1 MSSVMSAGR
10 DVDLLRALIERVDQQ
25 DPGAFNNLGV
35 LYHARGLHAEAV
47 DAFLRALA
55 IDARMRTAAR
65 NLEIAA
71 AQPGACDA
79 RMTALDTRVAADPDD
94 RAAALER
101 ARLSRLVGRNE
112 AAIRQLETLLAEDPD
127 DATALFER
135 GLIEQ
140 RAGDLRRAQ
149 RWFERAVNVG
159 GADTDARLHLA
170 EVLYQRGQNEQ
181 ALECLDLLLARQADC
196 ADAHLLRGFVLGDM
210 GRHDAAIA
218 AARLAAQLNPT
229 LSTAQI
235 DLSLESGAQ
244 AGTPVAI
251 DPSPVNG
258 MMRVAPEGALARYGL
273 GLAFRQRGY
282 FDEARREFERSI
294 AGGED
299 ARLAEHALG
308 ELDLIAG
315 RCDDARARYESL
327 LALHEQPR
335 LWNEHGVALHQS
347 GDVHAA
353 ADSYRRA
360 LRIDPRHALAYNN
373 LGVALDDLGDHQAAR
388 ESFLRAAE
396 LDPPLIIA
404 RLNLARWLAGQRD
417 PLAALALLRE
427 LVAFHPRDA
436 TSWQVM
442 GTVLQALE
450 RPEEAR
456 DALLT
461 AIECRPSHAEAR
473 YGLARILERLGDADG
488 AARETQLALKYAP
501 MRTASRLS
509 VAIDLQRECP
519 DAVGALELLVIQ
531 GGSPL
536 RGIVLPG
543 DDLAALLPEQHPAQH
558 PESSAVSDELPVGH
572 DAIATAIATAVAK
585 AITDAARACEEADG
599 FATRTVHGEA
609 LERYVRARAA
619 VDAPSVAAMSAPM
632 QLLWQRA
639 TLGEA
644 RSLCLLGRGGEAL
657 PQLRRAGAV
666 WPHHPEVLALFAFA
680 AASHADRDPASAE
693 TARSAML
700 RLLRQDVT
708 SAALLHFAGDAAMK
722 LHDEA
727 LALGF
732 YRRALAHD
740 PARPTARV
748 MIARMLRER
757 GDLLAARLELV
768 AALSAVPNWRDAV
781 LELARVHRDARRH
794 ADARWIL
801 VDVLERCPTDIE
813 ALQLLVE
820 VLVGEERPDD
830 ARIVVDRV
838 LRHDPDNTG
847 ARWFDGV
854 LLAQQSRTR
863 DALARWAGLAQSAE
877 DDAFVQR
884 ARHAVPHAVYGSG
897 APSDPARVA

>member
-10 DVDLLRALIERVDQQ
+10 DVELLRALIERVDQQ

-35 LYHARGLHAEAV
+35 LYHARGLHVEAV
-47 DAFLRALA
+47 DAFLRALV
-55 IDARMRTAAR
+55 IDPRMRTAAR

-79 RMTALDTRVAADPDD
+79 RMAALDTRVAADPDD

-101 ARLSRLVGRNE
+101 ARLSRLVGRRD
-112 AAIRQLETLLAEDPD
+112 AAIRQLETLIAEDPD
-127 DATALFER
+127 DASALFER
-135 GLIEQ
+135 GMIEQ

-159 GADTDARLHLA
+159 GANTNARLHLA

-181 ALECLDLLLARQADC
+181 ALDCLDILLAQQADC
-196 ADAHLLRGFVLGDM
+196 AEAHLLHGFVLGDM

-218 AARLAAQLNPT
+218 SARLAAQLKPT
-229 LSTAQI
+229 LSTAQR
-235 DLSLESGAQ
+235 DLSLESGAL
-244 AGTPVAI
+244 AGALVVV
-251 DPSPVNG
+251 DPSPG
-258 MMRVAPEGALARYGL
+258 TSMMWVEPEGALARYGL

-282 FDEARREFERSI
+282 FDEARREFERAI

-299 ARLAEHALG
+299 ARMAEHALG

-315 RCDDARARYESL
+315 RFDHARARYESL
-327 LALHEQPR
+327 LALQEQPR
-335 LWNEHGVALHQS
+335 LWNEHGVAMHQS
-347 GDVHAA
+347 GDVYAA

-360 LRIDPRHALAYNN
+360 LRIDPRHAMAYNN
-373 LGVALDDLGDHQAAR
+373 LGVVLDDLGDCHAAR
-388 ESFLRAAE
+388 ESFVRASE
-396 LDPPLIIA
+396 LDPTLIVA

-417 PLAALALLRE
+417 TLAALMLLRE
-427 LVAFHPRDA
+427 LVAFHPRNA
-436 TSWQVM
+436 ESWQVM
-442 GTVLQALE
+442 GTVLQSLDRA
-450 RPEEAR
+450 EEAR
-456 DALLT
+456 DAFLA

-473 YGLARILERLGDADG
+473 FGLARVLERLGDSDG
-488 AARETQLALKYAP
+488 AARETEQALKYSP
-501 MRTASRLS
+501 MRMESRLS

-519 DAVGALELLVIQ
+519 DAVGALDLLAIR

-536 RGIVLPG
+536 RGIALPT
-543 DDLAALLPEQHPAQH
+543 DDLVALLPEQL
-558 PESSAVSDELPVGH
+558 PEPFDSPRFAHAGH
-572 DAIATAIATAVAK
+572 DADATAIA
-585 AITDAARACEEADG
+585 DAARACEEADA
-599 FATRTVHGEA
+599 FAARTVHGEA
-609 LERYVRARAA
+609 LDRYVRARAT
-619 VDAPSVAAMSAPM
+619 VDAPSVADMAPLP

-644 RSLCLLGRGGEAL
+644 RSLCLLGRGAEAL
-657 PQLRRAGAV
+657 PQLKRAGAV

-680 AASHADRDPASAE
+680 AASNVDRDPASAQ
-693 TARSAML
+693 TARTAML

-708 SAALLHFAGDAAMK
+708 SAAVLHFAGDAAMK
-722 LHDEA
+722 LHEEA

-732 YRRALAHD
+732 FRRALAHD

-748 MIARMLRER
+748 AIARMLRER
-757 GDLLAARLELV
+757 GDLLAARLEVV

-781 LELARVHRDARRH
+781 LELARVHRDARCH
-794 ADARWIL
+794 ADARGIL
-801 VDVLERCPTDIE
+801 VDVLKRRPTDVE
-813 ALQLLVE
+813 ALQLLIE
-820 VLVGEERPDD
+820 VLVAEERPDD

-838 LRHDPDNTG
+838 LRHDPDHTG

-863 DALARWAGLAQSAE
+863 DALARWAALAQFP
-877 DDAFVQR
+877 DVDAFVQR
-884 ARHAVPHAVYGSG
+884 ARHAVSHDVYGLD

>member
-1 MSSVMSAGR
+1 MSSVMSVGR
-10 DVDLLRALIERVDQQ
+10 DVDLLRALVERVDQQ

-55 IDARMRTAAR
+55 IDPRMRTAAR

-71 AQPGACDA
+71 TQPGACDA
-79 RMTALDTRVAADPDD
+79 RMAVLDMRVAADPDD

-101 ARLSRLVGRNE
+101 ARLSRLVGRSA
-112 AAIRQLETLLAEDPD
+112 AAIRQLETLIAEDPD
-127 DATALFER
+127 DASALFER

-159 GADTDARLHLA
+159 GTDTDARLHLA

-181 ALECLDLLLARQADC
+181 ALECLDLLLARQPDC

-218 AARLAAQLNPT
+218 SARLAAQLNPT

-235 DLSLESGAQ
+235 DLSLESGAL
-244 AGTPVAI
+244 AGAPVAI
-251 DPSPVNG
+251 DPSSANG
-258 MMRVAPEGALARYGL
+258 VMHVEPEGALARYGL

-282 FDEARREFERSI
+282 FDEARREFERSL

-299 ARLAEHALG
+299 ARMGAHALG

-315 RCDDARARYESL
+315 RFGDARARYESL
-327 LALHEQPR
+327 LALQEQPR

-360 LRIDPRHALAYNN
+360 LRIDPRQALAYNN

-396 LDPPLIIA
+396 IDPTLIVA

-436 TSWQVM
+436 ASWHVM
-442 GTVLQALE
+442 GTVLHVLG

-473 YGLARILERLGDADG
+473 FELARVLARLGDADG
-488 AARETQLALKYAP
+488 AARETEQALTYAS
-501 MRTASRLS
+501 MRTESRLS

-519 DAVGALELLVIQ
+519 DAVGSLELLAIR

-536 RGIVLPG
+536 RGIALPG
-543 DDLAALLPEQHPAQH
+543 DDLAALLPEQRPGEH
-558 PESSAVSDELPVGH
+558 PEPSAWPGALSVNHDVVGIAVAP
-572 DAIATAIATAVAK
+572 AIAA
-585 AITDAARACEEADG
+585 AARACNEADG
-599 FATRTVHGEA
+599 FAARIVHGEA
-609 LERYVRARAA
+609 LERYVRARTAI
-619 VDAPSVAAMSAPM
+619 DAPSVAAMSAPR

-639 TLGEA
+639 ALGEA
-644 RSLCLLGRGGEAL
+644 RSLCLLGRGDEAL
-657 PQLRRAGAV
+657 PQLKRAGAV

-680 AASHADRDPASAE
+680 AASDADRDPASAD
-693 TARSAML
+693 TARTAML

-722 LHDEA
+722 LRDEA

-748 MIARMLRER
+748 VIARMLRER

-801 VDVLERCPTDIE
+801 VDVLERRPTDME
-813 ALQLLVE
+813 ALQLLIE

-863 DALARWAGLAQSAE
+863 DALARWARLAQSSE
-877 DDAFVQR
+877 VDAFVER
-884 ARHAVPHAVYGSG
+884 ARHAVSHAVYGSG

>member
-10 DVDLLRALIERVDQQ
+10 DVELLRALIERVDQQ

-47 DAFLRALA
+47 DAFLRALV
-55 IDARMRTAAR
+55 IDPRMRTAAR

-79 RMTALDTRVAADPDD
+79 RMAALDTRVAADPDD

-101 ARLSRLVGRNE
+101 ARLSRLVGRRD
-112 AAIRQLETLLAEDPD
+112 AAIRQLETLIAEDPD
-127 DATALFER
+127 DASALFER
-135 GLIEQ
+135 GMIEQ

-181 ALECLDLLLARQADC
+181 ALDCLDILLAQQADC
-196 ADAHLLRGFVLGDM
+196 ADAHLLHGFVLGDM

-218 AARLAAQLNPT
+218 SARLAAQLNPT
-229 LSTAQI
+229 LSTAQR
-235 DLSLESGAQ
+235 DLSLESGAL
-244 AGTPVAI
+244 AGAPVVV
-251 DPSPVNG
+251 DPSPETG
-258 MMRVAPEGALARYGL
+258 MMRVEPEGALARYGL

-282 FDEARREFERSI
+282 FDEARREFERAL

-299 ARLAEHALG
+299 ARMAEHALG

-315 RCDDARARYESL
+315 RFDHARARYESL
-327 LALHEQPR
+327 LALQEQPR
-335 LWNEHGVALHQS
+335 LWNEHGVAMHQS
-347 GDVHAA
+347 GNVHAA

-360 LRIDPRHALAYNN
+360 LRIDPRHAMAYNN
-373 LGVALDDLGDHQAAR
+373 LGVALDDLGDYHAAR
-388 ESFLRAAE
+388 ESFVRASE
-396 LDPPLIIA
+396 LDPTLIVA

-417 PLAALALLRE
+417 PLAALMLLRE
-427 LVAFHPRDA
+427 LVAFHPRNA
-436 TSWQVM
+436 ESWQVM
-442 GTVLQALE
+442 GTVLQSLD
-450 RPEEAR
+450 RTEEAR
-456 DALLT
+456 DAFLA

-473 YGLARILERLGDADG
+473 FGLARVLERLGDSDG
-488 AARETQLALKYAP
+488 AARETQQALKYSP
-501 MRTASRLS
+501 MRTESRLS

-519 DAVGALELLVIQ
+519 DAVGALELLAIR

-536 RGIVLPG
+536 RGIALPT
-543 DDLAALLPEQHPAQH
+543 DDLVALLPEQL
-558 PESSAVSDELPVGH
+558 PEPLASPSFAHAGH
-572 DAIATAIATAVAK
+572 DAYATAIA
-585 AITDAARACEEADG
+585 DAERACDEADA
-599 FATRTVHGEA
+599 FAARTVHGEA
-609 LERYVRARAA
+609 LDRYVRARAT
-619 VDAPSVAAMSAPM
+619 VDAPSVADMAPLP

-644 RSLCLLGRGGEAL
+644 RSLCLLGRGAEAL
-657 PQLRRAGAV
+657 AQLKRAGAV

-680 AASHADRDPASAE
+680 AASDADRDPASAP
-693 TARSAML
+693 TARTAML

-722 LHDEA
+722 LHEEA

-732 YRRALAHD
+732 FRRALAHD

-748 MIARMLRER
+748 AIARMLRER

-781 LELARVHRDARRH
+781 LELSRVHRDARRH

-801 VDVLERCPTDIE
+801 VDVLKRRPTDVE
-813 ALQLLVE
+813 ALQLLIE
-820 VLVGEERPDD
+820 VLVAEDRPDD
-830 ARIVVDRV
+830 ARIAVDRV
-838 LRHDPDNTG
+838 LRHDPDHTG

-863 DALARWAGLAQSAE
+863 DALARWADLAQST
-877 DDAFVQR
+877 DVDAFVQR
-884 ARHAVPHAVYGSG
+884 ARHAVSHAVYGLD

>member
-1 MSSVMSAGR
+1 MSPVASVGR
-10 DVDLLRALIERVDQQ
+10 DVELLRTLVERVDQQ
-25 DPGAFNNLGV
+25 DCGAFNNLGV

-55 IDARMRTAAR
+55 VDPRMRTAAR

-71 AQPGACDA
+71 AQPGACDV
-79 RMTALDTRVAADPDD
+79 RMAALDARVAADPDD
-94 RAAALER
+94 RVAALER
-101 ARLSRLVGRNE
+101 ARLLRLVGRTDV
-112 AAIRQLETLLAEDPD
+112 AIRQLETLIAEEPD
-127 DATALFER
+127 DAAAMFER

-149 RWFERAVNVG
+149 RWFERAVNSG
-159 GADTDARLHLA
+159 GTDTDARLHLA

-181 ALECLDLLLARQADC
+181 ALDCLDTLLAGQAEH

-235 DLSLESGAQ
+235 DLSLESGAL
-244 AGTPVAI
+244 AGAPVAI
-251 DPSPVNG
+251 DPSSASDMMQVNS
-258 MMRVAPEGALARYGL
+258 EGALARYGL

-282 FDEARREFERSI
+282 FDEARREFERSL
-294 AGGED
+294 ACGED

-315 RCDDARARYESL
+315 RFDDARVRYESL
-327 LALHEQPR
+327 LAQQEQPR
-335 LWNEHGVALHQS
+335 WWNEHGVAMHQAGS
-347 GDVHAA
+347 VQAA
-353 ADSYRRA
+353 AESYRRA
-360 LRIDPRHALAYNN
+360 LRLDPRHALAYNN
-373 LGVALDDLGDHQAAR
+373 LGVALDHLGDHPAAR
-388 ESFLRAAE
+388 EAFVRASE
-396 LDPPLIIA
+396 LDPSLIVA

-417 PLAALALLRE
+417 LLAALTLLRE

-436 TSWQVM
+436 ESWQIM

-450 RPEEAR
+450 RTEEAR
-456 DALLT
+456 DAFLK
-461 AIECRPSHAEAR
+461 AIECRPTHAQAR
-473 YGLARILERLGDADG
+473 FALAVVLEKLGDHDG
-488 AARETQLALKYAP
+488 AARETQQALKYSP
-501 MRTASRLS
+501 VRTESRLA
-509 VAIDLQRECP
+509 VAVDLQRECP
-519 DAVGALELLVIQ
+519 DAVGALDLLAVR
-531 GGSPL
+531 GGAPL
-536 RGIVLPG
+536 RGIALPT
-543 DDLAALLPEQHPAQH
+543 DALAALLPEQPRAAPA
-558 PESSAVSDELPVGH
+558 SLCSGRDDRDLTAG
-572 DAIATAIATAVAK
+572 AIS
-585 AITDAARACEEADG
+585 DAASDCDLADG
-599 FATRTVHGEA
+599 FAARTVHGEA
-609 LERYVRARAA
+609 LERYERARAVLDEA
-619 VDAPSVAAMSAPM
+619 LASPSVAEMTPAV

-644 RSLCLLGRGGEAL
+644 RSLCLLDRGVEAL
-657 PQLRRAGAV
+657 PVLKRAGAV

-680 AASHADRDPASAE
+680 AASDRERDPTHAD
-693 TARSAML
+693 TARTAML

-748 MIARMLRER
+748 AIARMLRER

-781 LELARVHRDARRH
+781 LELARVHRDARRY

-801 VDVLERCPTDIE
+801 VDVLEGRPTDVE
-813 ALQLLVE
+813 ALQLLIE
-820 VLVGEERPDD
+820 VLVSEARPGD

-838 LRHDPDNTG
+838 LRHDPDDTA

-854 LLAQQSRTR
+854 LLSQQARTR
-863 DALARWAGLAQSAE
+863 DALSRWASLARLTE
-877 DDAFVQR
+877 VDMFVER
-884 ARHAVPHAVYGSG
+884 ARQAVSHVVYGSG
-897 APSDPARVA
+897 AHHDPARVA

>member
-10 DVDLLRALIERVDQQ
+10 DVELLRTLIERVDQR

-35 LYHARGLHAEAV
+35 LYHSRGLHAEAV
-47 DAFLRALA
+47 DAFLRALT
-55 IDARMRTAAR
+55 IDPRMRTAAR

-71 AQPGACDA
+71 ATPGACDA
-79 RMTALDTRVAADPDD
+79 RMAALDARVEADPDD
-94 RAAALER
+94 RASALER
-101 ARLSRLVGRNE
+101 ARLSRLVGRSD
-112 AAIRQLETLLAEDPD
+112 AAVRQLETLIAEDPD
-127 DATALFER
+127 DAAALFER

-149 RWFERAVNVG
+149 RWFERAVNLG
-159 GADTDARLHLA
+159 DTDTDARLHLA

-181 ALECLDLLLARQADC
+181 ALECLDLLLARHADN

-218 AARLAAQLNPT
+218 SARIAAQLNPM

-235 DLSLESGAQ
+235 DLSLESGGL
-244 AGTPVAI
+244 AGTPIAI
-251 DPSPVNG
+251 DPSTASG
-258 MMRVAPEGALARYGL
+258 MMRVEPEGALARYGL

-282 FDEARREFERSI
+282 FEEARREFERSL
-294 AGGED
+294 ASGED
-299 ARLAEHALG
+299 ARMAAHALG

-315 RCDDARARYESL
+315 RFDDARARYAAL
-327 LALHEQPR
+327 LALQEQPR
-335 LWNEHGVALHQS
+335 LWNEHGVAMHQS
-347 GDVHAA
+347 GDVEGA

-360 LRIDPRHALAYNN
+360 LRLDPRHALAYNN
-373 LGVALDDLGDHQAAR
+373 LGVALDDLGDHRAAR
-388 ESFLRAAE
+388 ESFVRASE
-396 LDPPLIIA
+396 LDPTLIVA
-404 RLNLARWLAGQRD
+404 RLNLSRWLAAQRD
-417 PLAALALLRE
+417 PLAALTLLRE

-436 TSWQVM
+436 ESWKVM
-442 GTVLQALE
+442 GTVLQALD
-450 RPEEAR
+450 RTEEAR
-456 DALLT
+456 DAFLT

-473 YGLARILERLGDADG
+473 FGLARVLERLGDSDG
-488 AARETQLALKYAP
+488 AARETQQALKYAP
-501 MRTASRLS
+501 IRTESRLS

-519 DAVGALELLVIQ
+519 DAVGALELLAVR

-536 RGIVLPG
+536 RGILLPT
-543 DDLAALLPEQHPAQH
+543 DDLAALLPEQAPAA
-558 PESSAVSDELPVGH
+558 SGVSDAARRGLAAG
-572 DAIATAIATAVAK
+572 AMAVA
-585 AITDAARACEEADG
+585 DAARACDEADG
-599 FATRTVHGEA
+599 FSSRAVHGEA
-609 LERYVRARAA
+609 LERYTRARAL
-619 VDAPSVAAMSAPM
+619 VDMASVADMEPM
-632 QLLWQRA
+632 AQLVWQRA

-644 RSLCLLGRGGEAL
+644 RSLCLLGRGVEAL
-657 PQLRRAGAV
+657 PQLKRAGAL

-680 AASHADRDPASAE
+680 AASDAERDPASAE
-693 TARSAML
+693 TARTAML

-722 LHDEA
+722 MHDEA

-748 MIARMLRER
+748 AIARMLRER

-781 LELARVHRDARRH
+781 LELARVHRDARRY

-801 VDVLERCPTDIE
+801 VDVLKRRPTDDE
-813 ALQLLVE
+813 ALQLLIE
-820 VLVGEERPDD
+820 VLVGEERAGD

-863 DALARWAGLAQSAE
+863 DAFARWASLAQCTE
-877 DDAFVQR
+877 VDGFVER
-884 ARHAVPHAVYGSG
+884 ARHAVSHAAYGRG
-897 APSDPARVA
+897 APSEPARVA

>member
-10 DVDLLRALIERVDQQ
+10 DVELLRTLIERVDPR

-35 LYHARGLHAEAV
+35 LYHSRGLHVEAV

-55 IDARMRTAAR
+55 IDPRMRTAAR

-71 AQPGACDA
+71 ATPGACDA
-79 RMTALDTRVAADPDD
+79 RMAALDARVAADPDD

-101 ARLSRLVGRNE
+101 ARLSRLVGRSDD
-112 AAIRQLETLLAEDPD
+112 AIRQLETLIAEDPD
-127 DATALFER
+127 DAAALYER

-149 RWFERAVNVG
+149 RWFERAVNLG
-159 GADTDARLHLA
+159 GTDTDARLHLA

-181 ALECLDLLLARQADC
+181 ALECLDCLLARHADS

-218 AARLAAQLNPT
+218 SARIAAQLNPT

-235 DLSLESGAQ
+235 DLSLESGSL
-244 AGTPVAI
+244 AGTPIAI
-251 DPSPVNG
+251 DPSTANG
-258 MMRVAPEGALARYGL
+258 IMRVEPEGALARYGL

-282 FDEARREFERSI
+282 FDEARREFERSL
-294 AGGED
+294 ASGED
-299 ARLAEHALG
+299 ARMAEHALG

-315 RCDDARARYESL
+315 RFDDARTRYAAL
-327 LALHEQPR
+327 LARQEQPR
-335 LWNEHGVALHQS
+335 LWNEHGVAMHQS
-347 GDVHAA
+347 GDVAGA

-360 LRIDPRHALAYNN
+360 LRMDPRHALAYNN
-373 LGVALDDLGDHQAAR
+373 LGVALDDLGDHSAAR
-388 ESFLRAAE
+388 ESFVRASE
-396 LDPPLIIA
+396 LDPTLVVA
-404 RLNLARWLAGQRD
+404 RLNLSRWLAAQRD

-436 TSWQVM
+436 ESWKVM
-442 GTVLQALE
+442 GTVLQALD
-450 RPEEAR
+450 RTEEAR
-456 DALLT
+456 DAFLT
-461 AIECRPSHAEAR
+461 AVECRPSHAEAR
-473 YGLARILERLGDADG
+473 FGLASVLEHLGDSDG
-488 AARETQLALKYAP
+488 AARETQQALKYAP
-501 MRTASRLS
+501 MRMASRLL

-519 DAVGALELLVIQ
+519 DAVGGLELLAVQ

-536 RGIVLPG
+536 RGIVLPT
-543 DDLAALLPEQHPAQH
+543 DELAALLPEQALAAPGVREAAG
-558 PESSAVSDELPVGH
+558 SSLDAGAMAVM
-572 DAIATAIATAVAK
+572 
-585 AITDAARACEEADG
+585 DAARTCDDADG
-599 FATRTVHGEA
+599 FSSRAVHGEA
-609 LERYVRARAA
+609 LERYTRARALVDLTA
-619 VDAPSVAAMSAPM
+619 VADMEPTA
-632 QLLWQRA
+632 QILWQRA

-644 RSLCLLGRGGEAL
+644 RSLCLLGRGVEAL
-657 PQLRRAGAV
+657 PQLKRAGAL

-680 AASHADRDPASAE
+680 AASDAERDPASAE
-693 TARSAML
+693 SARTAML

-708 SAALLHFAGDAAMK
+708 SAALLHFAGDAAMRM
-722 LHDEA
+722 HDEA

-748 MIARMLRER
+748 AIARMLRER

-801 VDVLERCPTDIE
+801 VDVLKGRPTDVE
-813 ALQLLVE
+813 ALQLLIE
-820 VLVGEERPDD
+820 VLVGEERASD

-863 DALARWAGLAQSAE
+863 DALACWAALAQCTE
-877 DDAFVQR
+877 VDDFVER
-884 ARHAVPHAVYGSG
+884 ARHAVSHAVYGSG

>member
-10 DVDLLRALIERVDQQ
+10 DVELLRALIERVDQQ

-35 LYHARGLHAEAV
+35 LYHSRGLHAEAV

-55 IDARMRTAAR
+55 IDPRMRTAAR

-71 AQPGACDA
+71 ARPGACDA
-79 RMTALDTRVAADPDD
+79 RMAAVDERVAADPDD

-101 ARLSRLVGRNE
+101 ARLSRLVGRSD
-112 AAIRQLETLLAEDPD
+112 AAIRQLETLIAEDPD
-127 DATALFER
+127 DAAALFER

-159 GADTDARLHLA
+159 GTDTDARLHLA

-181 ALECLDLLLARQADC
+181 ALECLEILLSLHADS
-196 ADAHLLRGFVLGDM
+196 ADAYLLRGFVLGDM

-218 AARLAAQLNPT
+218 STRIAAQLNPA

-235 DLSLESGAQ
+235 DLSLESGGL
-244 AGTPVAI
+244 AGAPMAI
-251 DPSPVNG
+251 DPSPVSG
-258 MMRVAPEGALARYGL
+258 MMSVEPEGALARYGL

-282 FDEARREFERSI
+282 FDEARREFERSL

-299 ARLAEHALG
+299 ARMAEHALA

-315 RCDDARARYESL
+315 RFDDARVRYESL
-327 LALHEQPR
+327 LALQEQPR
-335 LWNEHGVALHQS
+335 LWNEHGVAMHQS
-347 GDVHAA
+347 GDVPGA
-353 ADSYRRA
+353 ADSYRKA

-373 LGVALDDLGDHQAAR
+373 LGVALDDLGDHSAAR
-388 ESFLRAAE
+388 ESFVRASE
-396 LDPPLIIA
+396 LDPTLIVA

-417 PLAALALLRE
+417 PLAALTLLRE

-436 TSWQVM
+436 ESWKVM
-442 GTVLQALE
+442 GTVLQTLD
-450 RPEEAR
+450 RTEEAR
-456 DALLT
+456 DAFLT
-461 AIECRPSHAEAR
+461 AVECRPSHAEAR
-473 YGLARILERLGDADG
+473 FGLAQVLERLGDTDG
-488 AARETQLALKYAP
+488 AARETQQALTYASV
-501 MRTASRLS
+501 RTASRLS
-509 VAIDLQRECP
+509 VAIDLQHECP
-519 DAVGALELLVIQ
+519 DAVGALDLLAVR

-536 RGIVLPG
+536 RGIALPT
-543 DDLAALLPEQHPAQH
+543 DDLAALLPEQRPGAATAM
-558 PESSAVSDELPVGH
+558 P
-572 DAIATAIATAVAK
+572 DAI
-585 AITDAARACEEADG
+585 DAEGTGHALAAMALAEALRACDEADG
-599 FATRTVHGEA
+599 YSARTVHGEA
-609 LERYVRARAA
+609 LERYARARGL
-619 VDAPSVAAMSAPM
+619 VDAPSVLEMEPPV
-632 QLLWQRA
+632 QLVWQRA

-644 RSLCLLGRGGEAL
+644 RSLCLLGRGVDAL
-657 PQLRRAGAV
+657 ASLKRAGAM

-680 AASHADRDPASAE
+680 AASDAERDPASAE

-722 LHDEA
+722 MHDEA

-748 MIARMLRER
+748 AIARMLRER

-801 VDVLERCPTDIE
+801 VDVLKRRPTDVE
-813 ALQLLVE
+813 ALQLLIE
-820 VLVGEERPDD
+820 VLVGEDRPYD

-863 DALARWAGLAQSAE
+863 DALARWAALAQFGE
-877 DDAFVQR
+877 VDAFVQR
-884 ARHAVPHAVYGSG
+884 ARHAVSHAVYGSG

>member
-10 DVDLLRALIERVDQQ
+10 DVELLRTLIERVDQR

-35 LYHARGLHAEAV
+35 LYHSRGLHAEAV

-55 IDARMRTAAR
+55 IDPRMCTAAR

-71 AQPGACDA
+71 ATPGACDA
-79 RMTALDTRVAADPDD
+79 RMAALDARVAAEPDD

-101 ARLSRLVGRNE
+101 ARLSRLVGRND
-112 AAIRQLETLLAEDPD
+112 AAIRQLETLIAEDPD
-127 DATALFER
+127 DAAALFER

-159 GADTDARLHLA
+159 GIDTDARLHLA

-181 ALECLDLLLARQADC
+181 ALECLDLLLARHADS

-218 AARLAAQLNPT
+218 SARIAAQLNPT

-235 DLSLESGAQ
+235 DLSLEPGGLAGA
-244 AGTPVAI
+244 PVAI
-251 DPSPVNG
+251 DAASASG
-258 MMRVAPEGALARYGL
+258 MMSVEPEGALARYGL

-282 FDEARREFERSI
+282 FEEARREFERSL
-294 AGGED
+294 ASGED
-299 ARLAEHALG
+299 ARMAEHALG

-315 RCDDARARYESL
+315 RFDDARTRYAAL
-327 LALHEQPR
+327 LAMQEQPR
-335 LWNEHGVALHQS
+335 LWNEHGVAMHQS
-347 GDVHAA
+347 GDVEGA

-360 LRIDPRHALAYNN
+360 LRLDPRSALAYNN
-373 LGVALDDLGDHQAAR
+373 LGVALDDLGDHSAAR
-388 ESFLRAAE
+388 EAFVRASE
-396 LDPPLIIA
+396 LDPTLIVA
-404 RLNLARWLAGQRD
+404 RLNLSRWLAAQRD
-417 PLAALALLRE
+417 PLAALTLLRE

-436 TSWQVM
+436 ESWKVM
-442 GTVLQALE
+442 GTVLQGLD
-450 RPEEAR
+450 RTEEAR
-456 DALLT
+456 DAFLT

-473 YGLARILERLGDADG
+473 FGLARVLEQLGDSDG
-488 AARETQLALKYAP
+488 AARETQQALKYAP

-509 VAIDLQRECP
+509 IAIELQRECP
-519 DAVGALELLVIQ
+519 DAVGALELLAVQ

-536 RGIVLPG
+536 RGFVLPT
-543 DDLAALLPEQHPAQH
+543 DDLAALLPEQPPVVDDRREAGRDGLDAGAM
-558 PESSAVSDELPVGH
+558 AVSD
-572 DAIATAIATAVAK
+572 ATRSC
-585 AITDAARACEEADG
+585 DEADG
-599 FATRTVHGEA
+599 YSARAVHGEA
-609 LERYVRARAA
+609 LERYARAR
-619 VDAPSVAAMSAPM
+619 VRIDAPSVADMVPTA
-632 QLLWQRA
+632 QLVWQRA

-644 RSLCLLGRGGEAL
+644 RSLCLLGRGADAL
-657 PQLRRAGAV
+657 PQLKRAGAV

-680 AASHADRDPASAE
+680 SASDAERDPASAE

-722 LHDEA
+722 MHDEA

-748 MIARMLRER
+748 AIARMLRER

-801 VDVLERCPTDIE
+801 VDVLKRRPTDVE
-813 ALQLLVE
+813 ALQLLIE
-820 VLVGEERPDD
+820 VLVGEERAGD

-854 LLAQQSRTR
+854 LLAQQARTR
-863 DALARWAGLAQSAE
+863 DALARWAALAQSPE
-877 DDAFVQR
+877 VDAFVQR
-884 ARHAVPHAVYGSG
+884 ARHAVSHAVYGSG

>member
-1 MSSVMSAGR
+1 MSSAMSPVVSTGR
-10 DVDLLRALIERVDQQ
+10 DVELLRTLVERVDQQ
-25 DPGAFNNLGV
+25 DCGAFNNLGV
-35 LYHARGLHAEAV
+35 LYYARGLHAEAV

-55 IDARMRTAAR
+55 IDPRMRTAAR

-71 AQPGACDA
+71 AHPGACDA
-79 RMTALDTRVAADPDD
+79 QLAALDARVSADPDD
-94 RAAALER
+94 RVTALER
-101 ARLSRLVGRNE
+101 AHLLRLVGRTD
-112 AAIRQLETLLAEDPD
+112 AAIRQLESLIAEDPD
-127 DATALFER
+127 DAAAMFER

-159 GADTDARLHLA
+159 GTDTDAKLHLA
-170 EVLYQRGQNEQ
+170 EVLYQRGHNEQ
-181 ALECLDLLLARQADC
+181 ALDCLDLLLARQATN

-229 LSTAQI
+229 LSAAQI
-235 DLSLESGAQ
+235 DLSLESDARAGA
-244 AGTPVAI
+244 PVAI
-251 DPSPVNG
+251 DAAPASD
-258 MMRVAPEGALARYGL
+258 MMQVESEGALARYGL

-282 FDEARREFERSI
+282 FDEARREFERSL
-294 AGGED
+294 ASGEN
-299 ARLAEHALG
+299 ARMAEHALG

-315 RCDDARARYESL
+315 RFADARARYESL
-327 LALHEQPR
+327 LATEEQPR
-335 LWNEHGVALHQS
+335 LWNEHGVAMHQAGS
-347 GDVHAA
+347 VEAA

-360 LRIDPRHALAYNN
+360 LRLDPRYALAYNN
-373 LGVALDDLGDHQAAR
+373 LGVALDDLGDHPAAR
-388 ESFLRAAE
+388 ESFGRASE
-396 LDPPLIIA
+396 LDPTLIVA

-417 PLAALALLRE
+417 PLAALTLLRE

-436 TSWQVM
+436 ESWHIM
-442 GTVLQALE
+442 GKVLQALDRTE
-450 RPEEAR
+450 DAR
-456 DALLT
+456 DALLR

-473 YGLARILERLGDADG
+473 FALARILEALGDHDG
-488 AARETQLALKYAP
+488 AARETQQALKHSSI
-501 MRTASRLS
+501 RTESRLA
-509 VAIDLQRECP
+509 VTIDLQRECP
-519 DAVGALELLVIQ
+519 EAVGALDLLAVR
-531 GGSPL
+531 GGAPL
-536 RGIVLPG
+536 RGTVLPT
-543 DDLAALLPEQHPAQH
+543 DDLAALLPEQPLTAPATLPAS
-558 PESSAVSDELPVGH
+558 PEIRDATAA
-572 DAIATAIATAVAK
+572 AIA
-585 AITDAARACEEADG
+585 DAASDCDVADS
-599 FATRTVHGEA
+599 FAARTVHGEA
-609 LERYVRARAA
+609 LDRYARARASLDGTL
-619 VDAPSVAAMSAPM
+619 VSPSVAEMTPPM

-644 RSLCLLGRGGEAL
+644 RSLCLLGRGVEAL
-657 PQLRRAGAV
+657 PVLKRAGAV

-680 AASHADRDPASAE
+680 AASDAEHDPASAD
-693 TARSAML
+693 TARTAML

-748 MIARMLRER
+748 AIARMLRER

-781 LELARVHRDARRH
+781 LELSRVHRDARRH

-801 VDVLERCPTDIE
+801 VDVLKRHPTDVD
-813 ALQLLVE
+813 ALLLLIE
-820 VLVGEERPDD
+820 VLMSEERPDD
-830 ARIVVDRV
+830 ARVVVDRV
-838 LRHDPDNTG
+838 LRHDPENSG

-854 LLAQQSRTR
+854 LLSQQSRTR
-863 DALARWAGLAQSAE
+863 DALSRWASLAQFP
-877 DDAFVQR
+877 DVDAFVQR
-884 ARHAVPHAVYGSG
+884 ARQAVSHAVYGSG

>member
-1 MSSVMSAGR
+1 MSSVLSAGR
-10 DVDLLRALIERVDQQ
+10 DVELLRALIERVDQQ

-47 DAFLRALA
+47 DAFLRALV
-55 IDARMRTAAR
+55 IDPRMRTAAR

-79 RMTALDTRVAADPDD
+79 RMAALDTRVAADPDD

-101 ARLSRLVGRNE
+101 ARLSRLVGRRD
-112 AAIRQLETLLAEDPD
+112 AAIRQLETLIAEDPD
-127 DATALFER
+127 DASALFER
-135 GLIEQ
+135 GMIEQ

-181 ALECLDLLLARQADC
+181 ALDCLDILLAQQADC
-196 ADAHLLRGFVLGDM
+196 AEAHLLHGFVLGDM

-218 AARLAAQLNPT
+218 SARLAAQLNPT
-229 LSTAQI
+229 LSTAQR
-235 DLSLESGAQ
+235 DLSLESGTL
-244 AGTPVAI
+244 AGASVVV
-251 DPSPVNG
+251 DPSPETG
-258 MMRVAPEGALARYGL
+258 MMRVEPEGVLARYGL

-282 FDEARREFERSI
+282 FDEARREFER
-294 AGGED
+294 ALTGGED
-299 ARLAEHALG
+299 ARMAEHALG

-315 RCDDARARYESL
+315 RFDHARARYESL
-327 LALHEQPR
+327 LALQEQPR
-335 LWNEHGVALHQS
+335 LWNEHGVAMHQS
-347 GDVHAA
+347 GNVHAA

-360 LRIDPRHALAYNN
+360 LRIDPRHAMAYNN
-373 LGVALDDLGDHQAAR
+373 LGVALDDLGDCHAAR
-388 ESFLRAAE
+388 ESFVRASE
-396 LDPPLIIA
+396 LDPTLIVA

-417 PLAALALLRE
+417 PLAALMLLRE
-427 LVAFHPRDA
+427 LVAFHPRHA
-436 TSWQVM
+436 ESWQVM
-442 GTVLQALE
+442 GTVLQSLD
-450 RPEEAR
+450 RTEEAR
-456 DALLT
+456 DAFLA

-473 YGLARILERLGDADG
+473 FGLARVLERLGDSDG
-488 AARETQLALKYAP
+488 AARETEQALKYSP
-501 MRTASRLS
+501 VRRESRLS

-519 DAVGALELLVIQ
+519 DAVGALELLAIR

-536 RGIVLPG
+536 RGIALPT
-543 DDLAALLPEQHPAQH
+543 DDLVALLPEQL
-558 PESSAVSDELPVGH
+558 PEPLASPSFAHAGH
-572 DAIATAIATAVAK
+572 DAYATAIA
-585 AITDAARACEEADG
+585 DAERACDEADA
-599 FATRTVHGEA
+599 FAARTVHGEA
-609 LERYVRARAA
+609 LDRYVRARAT
-619 VDAPSVAAMSAPM
+619 VDAPSVANMAPRP

-644 RSLCLLGRGGEAL
+644 RSLCLLGRGAEAL
-657 PQLRRAGAV
+657 PQLKRAGAV

-680 AASHADRDPASAE
+680 AASNADRDPSSAQ

-700 RLLRQDVT
+700 RLLRQEVT

-722 LHDEA
+722 LQDEA

-732 YRRALAHD
+732 FRRALAHD

-748 MIARMLRER
+748 AIARMLRER

-781 LELARVHRDARRH
+781 LELSRVHRDARRH

-801 VDVLERCPTDIE
+801 VDVLKRRPTDVE
-813 ALQLLVE
+813 ALQLLIE
-820 VLVGEERPDD
+820 VLVAEERPDD
-830 ARIVVDRV
+830 ARIAVDRM
-838 LRHDPDNTG
+838 LRHDPDHTG

-863 DALARWAGLAQSAE
+863 DALARWAGLVQST
-877 DDAFVQR
+877 DVDAFVQR
-884 ARHAVPHAVYGSG
+884 ARHAVSHAVYGLD
-897 APSDPARVA
+897 ALSDPARVA

>member
-10 DVDLLRALIERVDQQ
+10 DVELLRALIERVDQQ

-55 IDARMRTAAR
+55 IDPRMRTAAR

-79 RMTALDTRVAADPDD
+79 RMAALDARVAADPED
-94 RAAALER
+94 RVAALER
-101 ARLSRLVGRNE
+101 ARLSRLVGRSD
-112 AAIRQLETLLAEDPD
+112 AAVRQLETLIAEDPD
-127 DATALFER
+127 DAAALFER

-149 RWFERAVNVG
+149 RWFERAVNLG
-159 GADTDARLHLA
+159 GIDTDARLHLA

-181 ALECLDLLLARQADC
+181 ALECLDTLLARHADS
-196 ADAHLLRGFVLGDM
+196 ADAYLLRGFVLGDM

-218 AARLAAQLNPT
+218 SARIAAQLNPT

-235 DLSLESGAQ
+235 DLSLESGGL
-244 AGTPVAI
+244 AGAPMTI
-251 DPSPVNG
+251 DPSPVSG
-258 MMRVAPEGALARYGL
+258 MMRVEPEGALARYGL

-282 FDEARREFERSI
+282 FDEARREFERSL
-294 AGGED
+294 ASGED
-299 ARLAEHALG
+299 ARLADHALG

-315 RCDDARARYESL
+315 RFDEARVRFDSL
-327 LALHEQPR
+327 LARQEQPR
-335 LWNEHGVALHQS
+335 LWNEHGVAMHQS
-347 GDVHAA
+347 GDVHGA

-360 LRIDPRHALAYNN
+360 LRLDPRHALAYNN
-373 LGVALDDLGDHQAAR
+373 LGVALDDLGDHNASR
-388 ESFLRAAE
+388 ESFVRASE
-396 LDPPLIIA
+396 LDPTLIVA
-404 RLNLARWLAGQRD
+404 RLNLARWLAAQRD
-417 PLAALALLRE
+417 PLAALTVLRE

-436 TSWQVM
+436 EAWKVM
-442 GTVLQALE
+442 GAVLQALE
-450 RPEEAR
+450 RTEEAR
-456 DALLT
+456 DAFVA

-473 YGLARILERLGDADG
+473 FGLAGVLERLGDSEG
-488 AARETQLALKYAP
+488 AARETQQAMTYAP
-501 MRTASRLS
+501 LRTASRLS

-519 DAVGALELLVIQ
+519 DAVGPLELLAVR

-536 RGIVLPG
+536 RGITLPA
-543 DDLAALLPEQHPAQH
+543 DDLAALLPERSPDVPAATLGAI
-558 PESSAVSDELPVGH
+558 PSSGTDHDPV
-572 DAIATAIATAVAK
+572 
-585 AITDAARACEEADG
+585 ARARSDAGRACDEADRY
-599 FATRTVHGEA
+599 ASRTVHGEA
-609 LERYVRARAA
+609 LERYARARTL
-619 VDAPSVAAMSAPM
+619 VDAPSVAEMEPAV
-632 QLLWQRA
+632 QLVWQRA

-644 RSLCLLGRGGEAL
+644 RSLCLLGRGAEAL
-657 PQLRRAGAV
+657 PSLKRAGAV
-666 WPHHPEVLALFAFA
+666 WPHHSEVLAVFAFA
-680 AASHADRDPASAE
+680 AASDAERDPASAE

-708 SAALLHFAGDAAMK
+708 SAALLHFAGDAAIIM
-722 LHDEA
+722 HDEA

-748 MIARMLRER
+748 AIARMLRER

-801 VDVLERCPTDIE
+801 VDVLKRQPTDVE
-813 ALQLLVE
+813 ALQLLIE
-820 VLVGEERPDD
+820 VLVDEDRPHD
-830 ARIVVDRV
+830 ARIAVDRV

-863 DALARWAGLAQSAE
+863 DALARWAGLAQCLE
-877 DDAFVQR
+877 VDVFVQR
-884 ARHAVPHAVYGSG
+884 ARHAVSHAVYGSG
-897 APSDPARVA
+897 APIDPARVA

>member
-1 MSSVMSAGR
+1 MSSVVSAGR
-10 DVDLLRALIERVDQQ
+10 DVELLRALFERVDQQ

-35 LYHARGLHAEAV
+35 LYYARGLHAEAV

-55 IDARMRTAAR
+55 INPRMRTAAR

-79 RMTALDTRVAADPDD
+79 RMAVLDARVAGDPDD
-94 RAAALER
+94 RVAALER
-101 ARLSRLVGRNE
+101 ARLSRLVGRSA
-112 AAIRQLETLLAEDPD
+112 AAIRQLDTLIAEDPD
-127 DATALFER
+127 HAAALFER

-159 GADTDARLHLA
+159 GTDADARLHLA

-181 ALECLDLLLARQADC
+181 ALECLGLLLARHADR
-196 ADAHLLRGFVLGDM
+196 ADAHRLRGFVLGDM

-218 AARLAAQLNPT
+218 SARIAAQLNPA

-235 DLSLESGAQ
+235 DLSLESGRL
-244 AGTPVAI
+244 AGSPPAT
-251 DPSPVNG
+251 DPSPVSG
-258 MMRVAPEGALARYGL
+258 MMSVEPEGTLARYGL

-282 FDEARREFERSI
+282 FDEARREFERSL

-315 RCDDARARYESL
+315 RFGDARVRYESL
-327 LALHEQPR
+327 LARHEQPR
-335 LWNEHGVALHQS
+335 LWNEHGVAMHQS
-347 GDVHAA
+347 GDVQGA

-373 LGVALDDLGDHQAAR
+373 LGVALDDLGDHRAAR
-388 ESFLRAAE
+388 ESFVRASE
-396 LDPPLIIA
+396 LDPTLIVA
-404 RLNLARWLAGQRD
+404 RLNLARWLAEQRD
-417 PLAALALLRE
+417 PLAALTVLRE

-436 TSWQVM
+436 ESWKTM
-442 GTVLQALE
+442 ATVLHALE
-450 RPEEAR
+450 RTEEAR

-461 AIECRPSHAEAR
+461 AIDCRPSHAEAR
-473 YGLARILERLGDADG
+473 FALAAVLERLGDADG
-488 AARETQLALKYAP
+488 AARETQQAMKYAP

-509 VAIDLQRECP
+509 VAIDLQHECP
-519 DAVGALELLVIQ
+519 DAVGALELLAVQ

-536 RGIVLPG
+536 RGCALPV
-543 DDLAALLPEQHPAQH
+543 DDLAALLPEQPPQGPAATH
-558 PESSAVSDELPVGH
+558 GTLP
-572 DAIATAIATAVAK
+572 
-585 AITDAARACEEADG
+585 DAARACDEADG
-599 FATRTVHGEA
+599 YSCRTLHGEA
-609 LERYVRARAA
+609 LERYARARTL
-619 VDAPSVAAMSAPM
+619 VDAPSVAEMEPAV
-632 QLLWQRA
+632 QLVWQRA

-644 RSLCLLGRGGEAL
+644 RSLCLLGRGADAL
-657 PQLRRAGAV
+657 PTLKRAGAV
-666 WPHHPEVLALFAFA
+666 WPHHPEVLAVFAFA
-680 AASHADRDPASAE
+680 AASDAERDPASAV

-708 SAALLHFAGDAAMK
+708 SAALLHFAGDAAITM
-722 LHDEA
+722 HDEA
-727 LALGF
+727 LALAF
-732 YRRALAHD
+732 YRRALAQD

-748 MIARMLRER
+748 AIARMLRER

-794 ADARWIL
+794 AEARGIL
-801 VDVLERCPTDIE
+801 VDVLKQRPTDVD
-813 ALQLLVE
+813 ALQLLIE
-820 VLVGEERPDD
+820 VLVGEERPHD

-854 LLAQQSRTR
+854 LLAQQSRVR
-863 DALARWAGLAQSAE
+863 DALARWAGLAQSTE
-877 DDAFVQR
+877 VDPFVQR
-884 ARHAVPHAVYGSG
+884 ARQAVSHAVYGSG
-897 APSDPARVA
+897 APSQPARVA

>member
-10 DVDLLRALIERVDQQ
+10 DVELLRALIERVDQQ

-55 IDARMRTAAR
+55 IDPRMRTAAR

-71 AQPGACDA
+71 EQPGACDA
-79 RMTALDTRVAADPDD
+79 RMAALDARVAADPDD

-101 ARLSRLVGRNE
+101 ARLSRLVGRSD
-112 AAIRQLETLLAEDPD
+112 AAIRQLETLIAEDPD
-127 DATALFER
+127 DAAALFER

-149 RWFERAVNVG
+149 RWFERAVNLG
-159 GADTDARLHLA
+159 GTDTDARLHLA

-181 ALECLDLLLARQADC
+181 ALACLDMLLSQHAESAE
-196 ADAHLLRGFVLGDM
+196 AHMLRGFVLGDM

-218 AARLAAQLNPT
+218 SARVASQLNPT

-235 DLSLESGAQ
+235 DLSIESGGL
-244 AGTPVAI
+244 AGAPMTI
-251 DPSPVNG
+251 DTSPVSG
-258 MMRVAPEGALARYGL
+258 MMSVEPEGALARYGL

-282 FDEARREFERSI
+282 FDEARREFERSL
-294 AGGED
+294 ASGED

-308 ELDLIAG
+308 ELDVIAG
-315 RCDDARARYESL
+315 RFDDARVRYDAL
-327 LALHEQPR
+327 LARQEQPR
-335 LWNEHGVALHQS
+335 LWNEHGVAMHQS
-347 GDVHAA
+347 GDVHGAA
-353 ADSYRRA
+353 ESYRRA
-360 LRIDPRHALAYNN
+360 LRLDPRHALAYNN
-373 LGVALDDLGDHQAAR
+373 LGVALDDLGDHRAAR
-388 ESFLRAAE
+388 ESFVRASE
-396 LDPPLIIA
+396 LDPPLIVA
-404 RLNLARWLAGQRD
+404 RLNLARWFAEQRD
-417 PLAALALLRE
+417 PLAALTVVRE

-436 TSWQVM
+436 ESWKVM
-442 GTVLQALE
+442 GTVLQTLE
-450 RPEEAR
+450 RTEEAR
-456 DALLT
+456 DAFLT

-473 YGLARILERLGDADG
+473 FGLAGVLERLGDADG
-488 AARETQLALKYAP
+488 AAREMQQAMKYAP
-501 MRTASRLS
+501 LRTASRLS
-509 VAIDLQRECP
+509 VAIDLQHECP
-519 DAVGALELLVIQ
+519 DAVGPLELLAMR
-531 GGSPL
+531 GGLPL
-536 RGIVLPG
+536 RGIALPA
-543 DDLAALLPEQHPAQH
+543 DELAALLPEQSPDLPTTTPGPIPANGT
-558 PESSAVSDELPVGH
+558 SH
-572 DAIATAIATAVAK
+572 DPMAQALA
-585 AITDAARACEEADG
+585 DAAQACDDADG
-599 FATRTVHGEA
+599 YASRTVHGEA
-609 LERYVRARAA
+609 LDRYARARTL
-619 VDAPSVAAMSAPM
+619 VDAPSVADLAPPV
-632 QLLWQRA
+632 QLVWQRA

-644 RSLCLLGRGGEAL
+644 RSLCLLGRGAEAL
-657 PQLRRAGAV
+657 AQLKRAGAV
-666 WPHHPEVLALFAFA
+666 WPHHPEVLAVFAFA
-680 AASHADRDPASAE
+680 AASDAERDPASAE

-708 SAALLHFAGDAAMK
+708 SAALLHFAGDAATTM
-722 LHDEA
+722 HDEA

-748 MIARMLRER
+748 AIARVLRER

-801 VDVLERCPTDIE
+801 VDLLKRRPTDTD
-813 ALQLLVE
+813 ALQLLIE
-820 VLVGEERPDD
+820 VLVGEDRPHD

-838 LRHDPDNTG
+838 LRHDPDNTS

-863 DALARWAGLAQSAE
+863 DALARWAGLAQVRE
-877 DDAFVQR
+877 VDAFVQR
-884 ARHAVPHAVYGSG
+884 ARQALSHAVYGSG
-897 APSDPARVA
+897 APIDPARVA

>member
-10 DVDLLRALIERVDQQ
+10 DVELLRTLIERVDPR

-35 LYHARGLHAEAV
+35 LYHSRGLHVEAV

-55 IDARMRTAAR
+55 IDPRMRTAAR

-71 AQPGACDA
+71 ATPGACDA
-79 RMTALDTRVAADPDD
+79 RMAALDARVAADPDD

-101 ARLSRLVGRNE
+101 ARLSRLVGRSDV
-112 AAIRQLETLLAEDPD
+112 AIRQLETLIAEDPD
-127 DATALFER
+127 DAAALYER

-149 RWFERAVNVG
+149 RWFERAVNLG

-181 ALECLDLLLARQADC
+181 ALECLDCLLARHADS

-218 AARLAAQLNPT
+218 SARIAAQLNPT

-235 DLSLESGAQ
+235 DLSLESGSL
-244 AGTPVAI
+244 AGTPIAI
-251 DPSPVNG
+251 DPSTANG
-258 MMRVAPEGALARYGL
+258 MMRVEPEGALARHGL

-282 FDEARREFERSI
+282 FDEARREFERSL
-294 AGGED
+294 ASGED
-299 ARLAEHALG
+299 ARMAEHALG

-315 RCDDARARYESL
+315 RFDDARTRYAAL
-327 LALHEQPR
+327 LARQEQPR
-335 LWNEHGVALHQS
+335 LWNEHGVAMHQS
-347 GDVHAA
+347 GDVAGA

-360 LRIDPRHALAYNN
+360 LRMDPRHALAYNN
-373 LGVALDDLGDHQAAR
+373 LGVALDDLGDHSAAR
-388 ESFLRAAE
+388 ESFVRASE
-396 LDPPLIIA
+396 LDPTLVVA
-404 RLNLARWLAGQRD
+404 RLNLSRWLAAQRD

-436 TSWQVM
+436 ESWKVM
-442 GTVLQALE
+442 GTVLQALD

-456 DALLT
+456 DAFLS
-461 AIECRPSHAEAR
+461 AVECRPSHAEAR
-473 YGLARILERLGDADG
+473 FGLASVLEHLGDSDG
-488 AARETQLALKYAP
+488 AARETQQALKYAP
-501 MRTASRLS
+501 MRMASRLS

-519 DAVGALELLVIQ
+519 DAVGALELLAVR

-536 RGIVLPG
+536 RGIVLPT
-543 DDLAALLPEQHPAQH
+543 DDLAALLPEQALAAPGLREAAG
-558 PESSAVSDELPVGH
+558 SGLDAGAMAVM
-572 DAIATAIATAVAK
+572 
-585 AITDAARACEEADG
+585 DAARTCDDADG
-599 FATRTVHGEA
+599 FSSRAVHGEA
-609 LERYVRARAA
+609 LERYTRARALVDMTA
-619 VDAPSVAAMSAPM
+619 VADMEPTA
-632 QLLWQRA
+632 QILWQRA

-644 RSLCLLGRGGEAL
+644 RSLCLLGRGVEAL
-657 PQLRRAGAV
+657 PQLKRAGAL

-680 AASHADRDPASAE
+680 AASDAERDPASAE
-693 TARSAML
+693 TARTAML

-708 SAALLHFAGDAAMK
+708 SAALLHFAGDAAMRM
-722 LHDEA
+722 HDEA

-748 MIARMLRER
+748 AIARMLRER

-801 VDVLERCPTDIE
+801 VDVLKGRPTDVE
-813 ALQLLVE
+813 ALQLLIE
-820 VLVGEERPDD
+820 VLVGEERASD

-863 DALARWAGLAQSAE
+863 DALACWAALAQCTE
-877 DDAFVQR
+877 VDDFVER
-884 ARHAVPHAVYGSG
+884 ARHAVSHAVYGSG

>member
-1 MSSVMSAGR
+1 MTSVMSAGR
-10 DVDLLRALIERVDQQ
+10 DVELLRTLIERVDQH

-35 LYHARGLHAEAV
+35 LYHSRGLHAEAV

-55 IDARMRTAAR
+55 IDPRMRTAAR

-71 AQPGACDA
+71 ATPGACDA
-79 RMTALDTRVAADPDD
+79 RMAALDARVAADPDD

-101 ARLSRLVGRNE
+101 ARLSRLIGRNDT
-112 AAIRQLETLLAEDPD
+112 AIRQLETLIAEDPD
-127 DATALFER
+127 DAAALFER

-149 RWFERAVNVG
+149 RWFERAVNLSDT
-159 GADTDARLHLA
+159 DTDARLHLA

-181 ALECLDLLLARQADC
+181 ALECLDLLLARHADS

-218 AARLAAQLNPT
+218 SARIAAQLNPT

-235 DLSLESGAQ
+235 DLSLESGGL
-244 AGTPVAI
+244 AGTPIAI
-251 DPSPVNG
+251 DPSTASG
-258 MMRVAPEGALARYGL
+258 MMSVEPEGALARYGL

-282 FDEARREFERSI
+282 FEEARREFERSL

-299 ARLAEHALG
+299 ARMAEHALG

-315 RCDDARARYESL
+315 RFDDARARYESL
-327 LALHEQPR
+327 LALQEQPR
-335 LWNEHGVALHQS
+335 WWNEHGVAMHQS
-347 GDVHAA
+347 GDVEGA

-373 LGVALDDLGDHQAAR
+373 LGVALDDLGDHSAAR
-388 ESFLRAAE
+388 ESFVRASE
-396 LDPPLIIA
+396 LDPTLIVA
-404 RLNLARWLAGQRD
+404 RLNLSRWLAAQRD
-417 PLAALALLRE
+417 PLAALTLLRE

-436 TSWQVM
+436 ESWKGM
-442 GTVLQALE
+442 GTVLQALD
-450 RPEEAR
+450 RIEEAR
-456 DALLT
+456 DAFLT

-473 YGLARILERLGDADG
+473 FGLARVLERLGDSDG
-488 AARETQLALKYAP
+488 AARETQQALRYSP
-501 MRTASRLS
+501 IRRESRLS

-519 DAVGALELLVIQ
+519 DAVGALELLAVQ

-536 RGIVLPG
+536 RGIVLPT
-543 DDLAALLPEQHPAQH
+543 DDLAALLPEQAPA
-558 PESSAVSDELPVGH
+558 ATVASDTAQSGL
-572 DAIATAIATAVAK
+572 DAGARAVAM
-585 AITDAARACEEADG
+585 AVADAARTCDDADA
-599 FATRTVHGEA
+599 FASRAVHGEA
-609 LERYVRARAA
+609 LERYTRARVL
-619 VDAPSVAAMSAPM
+619 VDMASVAEMEPTA
-632 QLLWQRA
+632 QLVWQRA

-644 RSLCLLGRGGEAL
+644 RSLCLLGRGVEAL
-657 PQLRRAGAV
+657 PQLKRAGAL

-680 AASHADRDPASAE
+680 AASDAARDPASAE
-693 TARSAML
+693 LARTAML

-722 LHDEA
+722 MHDEA

-748 MIARMLRER
+748 AIARMLRER

-801 VDVLERCPTDIE
+801 VDVLKRWPTDVE
-813 ALQLLVE
+813 ALQLLIE
-820 VLVGEERPDD
+820 VLVGEERAGD

-863 DALARWAGLAQSAE
+863 DALARWARLAQCTE
-877 DDAFVQR
+877 VDGFVER
-884 ARHAVPHAVYGSG
+884 ARHAVSHAVYGSG

>member
-10 DVDLLRALIERVDQQ
+10 DVDLLRTLIERVDQH

-35 LYHARGLHAEAV
+35 LYHSRGLHAEAV

-55 IDARMRTAAR
+55 IDPRMRTAAR

-71 AQPGACDA
+71 AAPAACDA
-79 RMTALDTRVAADPDD
+79 RMAALDARVAADPDD

-101 ARLSRLVGRNE
+101 ARLSRLVGRSD
-112 AAIRQLETLLAEDPD
+112 AAIRQLETLIAEDPD
-127 DATALFER
+127 DAAALFER

-159 GADTDARLHLA
+159 GTDTDARLHLA

-181 ALECLDLLLARQADC
+181 ALECLDILLARHADS

-218 AARLAAQLNPT
+218 SARIAAQLNPT
-229 LSTAQI
+229 LSAAQI
-235 DLSLESGAQ
+235 DLSLESGGL
-244 AGTPVAI
+244 AGAPVAI
-251 DPSPVNG
+251 DPSQASG
-258 MMRVAPEGALARYGL
+258 MMSVEPEGALARYGL

-282 FDEARREFERSI
+282 FDEARREFERSL

-299 ARLAEHALG
+299 ARMAEHALG

-315 RCDDARARYESL
+315 RFDDARTRYAAL
-327 LALHEQPR
+327 LALQEQPR
-335 LWNEHGVALHQS
+335 LWNEHGVAMHQS
-347 GDVHAA
+347 GDVEGA

-360 LRIDPRHALAYNN
+360 LRLDPRHALAYNN
-373 LGVALDDLGDHQAAR
+373 LGVALDDLGDHSAAR
-388 ESFLRAAE
+388 ESFVRASE
-396 LDPPLIIA
+396 LDPTLIVA
-404 RLNLARWLAGQRD
+404 RLNLSRWLAAQRD
-417 PLAALALLRE
+417 PLAALTLLRE

-436 TSWQVM
+436 ESWKVM
-442 GTVLQALE
+442 GTVLQSLD
-450 RPEEAR
+450 RTEEAR
-456 DALLT
+456 DAFLT

-473 YGLARILERLGDADG
+473 FGLARVLEQLGDGDG
-488 AARETQLALKYAP
+488 AARETQQALKYAP
-501 MRTASRLS
+501 MRMASRLS

-519 DAVGALELLVIQ
+519 DAVGALELLAVQ

-536 RGIVLPG
+536 RGIALPE
-543 DDLAALLPEQHPAQH
+543 DDLASLLPEQALAPSGAR
-558 PESSAVSDELPVGH
+558 EDARRGLDAGALAV
-572 DAIATAIATAVAK
+572 
-585 AITDAARACEEADG
+585 TDAARTCDDADG
-599 FATRTVHGEA
+599 FSSRAVHGEA
-609 LERYVRARAA
+609 LERYARARAY
-619 VDAPSVAAMSAPM
+619 VDAASLAELEPTA
-632 QLLWQRA
+632 QLVWQRA

-644 RSLCLLGRGGEAL
+644 RSLCLLGRGAEAL
-657 PQLRRAGAV
+657 TQLKRAGAL

-680 AASHADRDPASAE
+680 AASDVDREPASAE
-693 TARSAML
+693 TARTAML

-722 LHDEA
+722 MRDEA

-748 MIARMLRER
+748 AIARMLRER

-801 VDVLERCPTDIE
+801 VDVLKRRPTDVE
-813 ALQLLVE
+813 ALQLLIE
-820 VLVGEERPDD
+820 VLVGEERPHD

-838 LRHDPDNTG
+838 LRHDPENTG

-863 DALARWAGLAQSAE
+863 DALARWAALAQSAE
-877 DDAFVQR
+877 VDAFVQR
-884 ARHAVPHAVYGSG
+884 ARHAVSHAVYGSG

>member
-10 DVDLLRALIERVDQQ
+10 DVELLRTLIERVDPR

-35 LYHARGLHAEAV
+35 LYHSRGLHVEAV

-55 IDARMRTAAR
+55 IDPRMRTAAR

-71 AQPGACDA
+71 ATPGACDA
-79 RMTALDTRVAADPDD
+79 RMAALDARVAADPDD

-101 ARLSRLVGRNE
+101 ARLSRLVGRSDV
-112 AAIRQLETLLAEDPD
+112 AIRQLETLIAEDPD
-127 DATALFER
+127 DAAALYER

-149 RWFERAVNVG
+149 RWFERAVNLG

-181 ALECLDLLLARQADC
+181 ALECLDCLLARHADS

-218 AARLAAQLNPT
+218 SARIAAQLNPT

-235 DLSLESGAQ
+235 DLSLESGSL
-244 AGTPVAI
+244 AGTPIAI
-251 DPSPVNG
+251 DPSTANG
-258 MMRVAPEGALARYGL
+258 MMRVEPEGALARHGL

-282 FDEARREFERSI
+282 FDEARREFERSL
-294 AGGED
+294 ASGED
-299 ARLAEHALG
+299 ARMAEHALG

-315 RCDDARARYESL
+315 RFDDARTRYAAL
-327 LALHEQPR
+327 LARQEQPR
-335 LWNEHGVALHQS
+335 LWNEHGVAMHQS
-347 GDVHAA
+347 GDVAGA

-360 LRIDPRHALAYNN
+360 LRMDPRHALAYNN
-373 LGVALDDLGDHQAAR
+373 LGVALDDLGDHSAAR
-388 ESFLRAAE
+388 ESFVRASE
-396 LDPPLIIA
+396 LDPTLVVA
-404 RLNLARWLAGQRD
+404 RLNLSRWLAAQRD

-436 TSWQVM
+436 ESWKVM
-442 GTVLQALE
+442 GTVLQALD

-456 DALLT
+456 DAFLS
-461 AIECRPSHAEAR
+461 AVECRPSHAEAR
-473 YGLARILERLGDADG
+473 FGLASVLEHLGDSDG
-488 AARETQLALKYAP
+488 AARETQQALKYAP
-501 MRTASRLS
+501 MRMASRLS

-519 DAVGALELLVIQ
+519 DAVGALELLAVR

-536 RGIVLPG
+536 RGIVLPT
-543 DDLAALLPEQHPAQH
+543 DDLAALLPEQALAAPGLREAAG
-558 PESSAVSDELPVGH
+558 SGLDAGAMAVME
-572 DAIATAIATAVAK
+572 
-585 AITDAARACEEADG
+585 AARTCDDADG
-599 FATRTVHGEA
+599 FSSRAVHGEA
-609 LERYVRARAA
+609 LERYTRARALVDMTA
-619 VDAPSVAAMSAPM
+619 VADMEPTA
-632 QLLWQRA
+632 QILWQRA

-644 RSLCLLGRGGEAL
+644 RSLCLLGRGVEAL
-657 PQLRRAGAV
+657 PQLKRAGAL

-680 AASHADRDPASAE
+680 AASDPERDPASAE
-693 TARSAML
+693 TARTAML

-708 SAALLHFAGDAAMK
+708 SAALLHFAGDAAMRM
-722 LHDEA
+722 HDEA

-748 MIARMLRER
+748 AIARMLRER

-801 VDVLERCPTDIE
+801 VDVLKGRPTDVE
-813 ALQLLVE
+813 ALQLLIE
-820 VLVGEERPDD
+820 VLVGEERASD

-863 DALARWAGLAQSAE
+863 DALACWAALAQCTE
-877 DDAFVQR
+877 VDDFVER
-884 ARHAVPHAVYGSG
+884 ARHAVSHAVYGSG